1 MRLPLRWTASAL
13 VALSLLAPAAHAQG
27 KLDTPVVRQ
36 VDSSRSSL
44 TVEVEAGAS
53 GAPAGFRV
61 QWMKLADYNA
71 NGGWPSDSNSPLL
84 SRAQFYGFPTWNVST
99 GTYLLQSGAT
109 IRIELG
115 DLFDETGVLTNN
127 LSELGDQQQY
137 VVRAQAVG
145 YGTDAA
151 SDMTPDL
158 DATTKPAAQN
168 CTYTIGYYKNHPSS
182 WPVSS
187 LTLGTVTYTSAQLL
201 QILNQPAK
209 GNGLISLAHQ
219 LIAAKLNIAGG
230 ADPTPIAATIAAAD
244 AQIGNLVV
252 PPIGSGF
259 LDPSETDANSQAL
272 DAYNN
277 GNAGVPHCGQV
288 RTQQATWGQLKG
300 MYR

>member
-1 MRLPLRWTASAL
+1 MRLPLRWSVSTLIAL
-13 VALSLLAPAAHAQG
+13 ALLAPVAHAQG
-27 KLDTPVVRQ
+27 KMDTPIVRQ

-44 TVEVEAGAS
+44 TLEVQAGAS

-61 QWMKLADYNA
+61 QWMKLSDYTA
-71 NGGWPSDSNSPLL
+71 NGGWPSDPNSPLL
-84 SRAQFYGFPTWNVST
+84 SRAQFYGNPTWNVSS
-99 GTYLLQSGAT
+99 GTYLLQSDGT
-109 IRIELG
+109 ITIELG

-127 LSELGDQQQY
+127 LSELGDQQPY

-145 YGTDAA
+145 YGSDAA
-151 SDMTPDL
+151 SDVSPDL

-168 CTYTIGYYKNHPSS
+168 CTFTQGYWKNHPAV

-187 LTLGTVTYTSAQLL
+187 LTLGTVTYTAAQLL

-209 GNGLISLAHQ
+209 GNGLIILAHQ

-230 ADPTPIAATIAAAD
+230 ADPTPVASVIAD
-244 AQIGNLVV
+244 ADALIGSLVV
-252 PPIGSGF
+252 PPIGSGY
-259 LDPSETDANSQAL
+259 LNPDDTDTDSQAL

-277 GNAGVPHCGQV
+277 GNSGVPHCGQV
-288 RTQQATWGQLKG
+288 PTHAATWGQLKG

>member
-1 MRLPLRWTASAL
+1 MRLPLRWSASTL
-13 VALSLLAPAAHAQG
+13 IALSLLAPVAHAQG
-27 KLDTPVVRQ
+27 KMDTPVVRQ

-44 TVEVEAGAS
+44 TLEVQAGVS

-61 QWMKLADYNA
+61 QWMKLSDYNA
-71 NGGWPSDSNSPLL
+71 NGGWPSDPNSPLL
-84 SRAQFYGFPTWNVST
+84 SRAQFYGLPTWNVSS

-127 LSELGDQQQY
+127 LSELGDQQPY

-145 YGTDAA
+145 NGSDAA
-151 SDMTPDL
+151 SDVSPDL
-158 DATTKPAAQN
+158 GATTKPAAQN
-168 CTYTIGYYKNHPSS
+168 CTFTQGYWKNHPGA

-187 LTLGTVTYTSAQLL
+187 LNLGTVTYTAAQLL

-209 GNGLISLAHQ
+209 GNGLIILAHQ

-230 ADPTPIAATIAAAD
+230 ADPTPIAGVIAD
-244 AQIGNLVV
+244 ADLLIGSLVV
-252 PPIGSGF
+252 PPIGTGY
-259 LDPSETDANSQAL
+259 LDPSDTDTDSQAL
-272 DAYNN
+272 DSYNN
-277 GNAGVPHCGQV
+277 GNSGVPHCGQV
-288 RTQQATWGQLKG
+288 PTHAATWGQLKG